1 MGLLVN
7 YCNPSK
13 NGSGILTDLVYQ
25 QNAAFYLTEY
35 IFITTEL
42 QF

>member
-13 NGSGILTDLVYQ
+13 NGSGTLTDLVYQ
-25 QNAAFYLTEY
+25 QTAAF
-35 IFITTEL
+35 
-42 QF
+42 